1 MDYNNKQNKMN
12 LLDIKQIMMKQ
23 PIMNVGT
30 IGHVANGKSTTV
42 ERISFKQTQQF
53 AKERERN
60 ITIRLGYANAKIWK
74 CDICDKPQC
83 YSSSDSAVM
92 EKYCGHCGAVLELI
106 NHISFVD
113 CPGHSELTAVMIN
126 GSSVMDYAILVE
138 ACVHEN
144 IPAPQTAEH
153 LIATRA
159 SAIPTA
165 MIIMNKIDLI
175 NKTKAYEQINKITEY
190 VKKLTQ
196 LDICPPIIPV
206 SASLGINMDVVCH
219 QIGSLEVPKNRDPN
233 DIFKMIAIRSFDIN
247 KPGCDVTKL
256 HGGVIGG
263 TIMRGALRIGD
274 KITVYPGFVK
284 RLSPDDKE
292 SDKENNKE
300 TDFKYSPFMGR
311 VLSIHSDKNELEF
324 AIPGGLLAVQLT
336 IDPGFSRDD
345 KLIGSVVLK
354 QSDVDADPTIVNV
367 YDKIIVKINKFLID
381 KQIVEKYLKVK
392 KPLSE
397 DDTKVNKVNDDN
409 CSRDDEN
416 EDNSSKDST
425 CDEIKKPQIT
435 ININSNNIDCVVDRY
450 HKKRQ
455 ELFLILRKPVAI
467 DSRENL
473 VTLMH
478 KNNGK
483 DNDILGRGVVVD
495 GVCCKK

>member
-1 MDYNNKQNKMN
+1 MHSLN
-12 LLDIKQIMMKQ
+12 IKEIMMKQ
-23 PIMNVGT
+23 PIINVGT

-42 ERISFKQTQQF
+42 ERISSKQTQQF

-74 CDICDKPQC
+74 CDICDEPQC

-92 EKYCGHCGAVLELI
+92 EKYCNHCNAVLELI

-159 SAIPTA
+159 AAIPTA

-175 NKTKAYEQINKITEY
+175 NKTKAYEQINKITDY

-196 LDICPPIIPV
+196 LDVCPPIIPV

-219 QIGSLEVPKNRDPN
+219 QIGSLKVPSNRNPN
-233 DIFKMIAIRSFDIN
+233 DVFKMIAIRSFDIN

-263 TIMRGALRIGD
+263 TIMRGSLRIGD
-274 KITVYPGFVK
+274 KITVYPGFVEP
-284 RLSPDDKE
+284 LSADEKE
-292 SDKENNKE
+292 QSSKG

-311 VLSIHSDKNELEF
+311 VLSIHSDKNELEC

-345 KLIGSVVLK
+345 KLIGSVILK
-354 QSDVDADPTIVNV
+354 TSDVDADPTIVNV
-367 YDKIIVKINKFLID
+367 YDKIIVKINNFLTD
-381 KQIVEKYLKVK
+381 KQIVEKLLKVK
-392 KPLSE
+392 KTL
-397 DDTKVNKVNDDN
+397 TNDDN
-409 CSRDDEN
+409 HSRDDEN
-416 EDNSSKDST
+416 DDNSSKDST
-425 CDEIKKPQIT
+425 CSEIKKPQIT

-450 HKKRQ
+450 HTKKQ

-483 DNDILGRGVVVD
+483 ENDILGRGVVVD
-495 GVCCKK
+495 GVCCKL

>member
-1 MDYNNKQNKMN
+1 MN
-12 LLDIKQIMMKQ
+12 SLDIKQIMMKQ
-23 PIMNVGT
+23 PIINVGT

-42 ERISFKQTQQF
+42 ERISTKQTQQF

-92 EKYCGHCGAVLELI
+92 EKYCSHCNAVLELI
-106 NHISFVD
+106 NHVSFVD

-126 GSSVMDYAILVE
+126 GSSVMDYSILVE

-219 QIGSLEVPKNRDPN
+219 QIGSLKVPSNRNPN

-263 TIMRGALRIGD
+263 TIMRGSLRIGD
-274 KITVYPGFVK
+274 PIMVYPGFITP
-284 RLSPDDKE
+284 LSADDKE
-292 SDKENNKE
+292 NDEGIVTG
-300 TDFKYSPFMGR
+300 TDFKYSPFAGR

-345 KLIGSVVLK
+345 KLIGSIILK
-354 QSDVDADPTIVNV
+354 TSDVDADLTIVNV

-381 KQIVEKYLKVK
+381 KQIVEKYLRVK
-392 KPLSE
+392 KPHHLA
-397 DDTKVNKVNDDN
+397 NDDN
-409 CSRDDEN
+409 CSKDDEYD
-416 EDNSSKDST
+416 DNSSKDST
-425 CDEIKKPQIT
+425 CNEVKKPQIT

-450 HKKRQ
+450 HKKNQ

-473 VTLMH
+473 VTLMR
-478 KNNGK
+478 KNNSK
-483 DNDILGRGVVVD
+483 DNDILGRGIVVD
-495 GVCCKK
+495 GVCCKR